1 MASQSQG
8 IQQLLQAEKR
18 AAEKVSEA
26 RKREFRGGAARPRAV
41 VGGCGPKPCGVG
53 VWADTVAEACMFR
66 SFMSLS
72 LWKVVGR
79 LKLRCGLVDP
89 AWRQQWLGV
98 FVGVSEAC
106 KWLSKRNSLV
116 SPLPLAPLGCSVS
129 VKGATVYTVA
139 QSRDRVLFAT
149 SPSLVRH
156 VLSSRFIYLFTVT
169 SSLPQPSLLI

>member
-41 VGGCGPKPCGVG
+41 VGECGPKPCGVG

-79 LKLRCGLVDP
+79 LKLRCGLEIRRGD
-89 AWRQQWLGV
+89 
-98 FVGVSEAC
+98 
-106 KWLSKRNSLV
+106 NSGW
-116 SPLPLAPLGCSVS
+116 A
-129 VKGATVYTVA
+129 
-139 QSRDRVLFAT
+139 
-149 SPSLVRH
+149 
-156 VLSSRFIYLFTVT
+156 
-169 SSLPQPSLLI
+169 SLLVFRRRVNGYPNGTRWFPPSRLLLWGARSQ